1 MDISDTTKIL
11 PETNLVNPSNSH
23 FSDPIPQFSSKV
35 GAVTGCNGSIT
46 TPLALNGKGIYS
58 YKYSGGKN
66 KKSKRNH
73 IRMKSN
79 VSRKNKRSCGKK
91 SCGKKRS
98 SRNGKKNSITKRRGA
113 TRRGATRRGA
123 RRRGATRRGGRK
135 LKGGGMFKGY
145 VAYSPSYS
153 IDVKS
158 PLAPKQSA
166 LSSPP
171 PIKRMN
177 NCLNTWK
184 HLGSEKKPYNKVW
197 N

>member
-1 MDISDTTKIL
+1 MNISDTNKIL

-23 FSDPIPQFSSKV
+23 FSDPVPQFSSNV
-35 GAVTGCNGSIT
+35 GPVTGCNGSIN

-58 YKYSGGKN
+58 YKHLGGKN

-73 IRMKSN
+73 IRMKSTY
-79 VSRKNKRSCGKK
+79 SRKGKMSRGKRSGGKKSRVKRSSGKMSRVKRSGGKRSC
-91 SCGKKRS
+91 SKKR
-98 SRNGKKNSITKRRGA
+98 RI
-113 TRRGATRRGA
+113 
-123 RRRGATRRGGRK
+123 TRRGGKRIR
-135 LKGGGMFKGY
+135 GGGMFKGY
-145 VAYSPSYS
+145 VAFSPSYS
-153 IDVKS
+153 IDVKA
-158 PLAPKQSA
+158 PLAPNQSA

-177 NCLNTWK
+177 DCLNTWK

>member
-1 MDISDTTKIL
+1 MDISDTNKIL

-23 FSDPIPQFSSKV
+23 FSDPVPQFSSNV
-35 GAVTGCNGSIT
+35 GPVTGCNGSIN

-58 YKYSGGKN
+58 YKHLGGKN

-73 IRMKSN
+73 IRMKSIY
-79 VSRKNKRSCGKK
+79 SRKGKMSRGKKSRVKRSGGKKSRVKRSGGKK
-91 SCGKKRS
+91 SCGKKR
-98 SRNGKKNSITKRRGA
+98 RI
-113 TRRGATRRGA
+113 
-123 RRRGATRRGGRK
+123 TRRGGKRIR
-135 LKGGGMFKGY
+135 GGGMFKGY
-145 VAYSPSYS
+145 VAFSPSYS
-153 IDVKS
+153 IDVKA
-158 PLAPKQSA
+158 PLAPNQSA

>member
-1 MDISDTTKIL
+1 MDISDTNKIL

-35 GAVTGCNGSIT
+35 GTVTGCNGSIN
-46 TPLALNGKGIYS
+46 TPLALNGTGIYS

-73 IRMKSN
+73 IRMKTN
-79 VSRKNKRSCGKK
+79 ASRKNKRSCGKR
-91 SCGKKRS
+91 SCGKKRV
-98 SRNGKKNSITKRRGA
+98 SRNGKKNSITKRRRA
-113 TRRGATRRGA
+113 TRRGATRRAGK
-123 RRRGATRRGGRK
+123 RIRGGRK

-158 PLAPKQSA
+158 PLAPGQSA

-184 HLGSEKKPYNKVW
+184 HLGSEKKPYNKIW

>member
-1 MDISDTTKIL
+1 MDIYDTNKIL

-23 FSDPIPQFSSKV
+23 FSDPVPQFSSNV
-35 GAVTGCNGSIT
+35 GPVTGCNGSIN

-73 IRMKSN
+73 IRMKSTY
-79 VSRKNKRSCGKK
+79 SRKGKMSRGKKSRGKMSRCKMSRVKRSGVKRSCGKK
-91 SCGKKRS
+91 
-98 SRNGKKNSITKRRGA
+98 RRI
-113 TRRGATRRGA
+113 
-123 RRRGATRRGGRK
+123 TRRGGKRIR
-135 LKGGGMFKGY
+135 GGGMFKGY
-145 VAYSPSYS
+145 VAFSPSYS
-153 IDVKS
+153 IDVKA
-158 PLAPKQSA
+158 PLAPNQSA

>member
-1 MDISDTTKIL
+1 MDIYDTNKIL

-23 FSDPIPQFSSKV
+23 FSDPVPQFSSNV
-35 GAVTGCNGSIT
+35 GPVTGCNGSIN

-58 YKYSGGKN
+58 YKHLGGKN

-73 IRMKSN
+73 IRMKSTY
-79 VSRKNKRSCGKK
+79 SRKGKMSRGKKSRVKRSGGKK
-91 SCGKKRS
+91 SCGKKSRGKRS
-98 SRNGKKNSITKRRGA
+98 GGKKSCSKKRRI
-113 TRRGATRRGA
+113 
-123 RRRGATRRGGRK
+123 TRRGGKRIR
-135 LKGGGMFKGY
+135 GGGMFKGY
-145 VAYSPSYS
+145 VAFSPSYS
-153 IDVKS
+153 IDVKA
-158 PLAPKQSA
+158 PLAPNQSA

-177 NCLNTWK
+177 DCLNTWK

>member
-1 MDISDTTKIL
+1 MDIYDTNKIL

-23 FSDPIPQFSSKV
+23 FSDPVPQFSSNV
-35 GAVTGCNGSIT
+35 GPVTGCNGSIN

-58 YKYSGGKN
+58 YKHLGGKN

-73 IRMKSN
+73 IRMKSTY
-79 VSRKNKRSCGKK
+79 SRKGKMSRSKISGGKKSRVKRSGCKKSRGKRSGGKK
-91 SCGKKRS
+91 SCGKKGRM
-98 SRNGKKNSITKRRGA
+98 
-113 TRRGATRRGA
+113 
-123 RRRGATRRGGRK
+123 TRRGGKRIR
-135 LKGGGMFKGY
+135 GGGMFKGY
-145 VAYSPSYS
+145 VAFSPSYS
-153 IDVKS
+153 IDVKA
-158 PLAPKQSA
+158 PLAPNQSA

-177 NCLNTWK
+177 DCLNTWK